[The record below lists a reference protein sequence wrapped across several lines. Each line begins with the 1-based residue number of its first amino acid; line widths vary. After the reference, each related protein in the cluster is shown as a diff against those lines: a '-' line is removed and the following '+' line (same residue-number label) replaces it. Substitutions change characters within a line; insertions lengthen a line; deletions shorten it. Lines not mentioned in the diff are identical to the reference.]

1 MSSTSRVTNLG
12 VSGMDIDQTVKDLMK
27 AKRVPYDK
35 MFQSKTLA
43 EWKKAGYNTMYKTIS
58 DFRTTVFN
66 NKLQATL
73 SPKTAS
79 SANESIA
86 TVTANADAANVSHE
100 LEVTQLAEGVKRTSS
115 AAITTGT
122 SKDTLAAQFG
132 ISGSFDIKVANGEN
146 IATVT
151 VNSTESIYDFVQKLN
166 NAGAG
171 VTANYDAT
179 LDRFFLSTTNSGA
192 NSGIDF
198 SGSSAAGL
206 NFLKDNLKVVNST
219 AAADISF
226 SGKDAVFKL
235 DGVELKQQ
243 SNSFTIS
250 GVNYKLKSTNIGSP
264 ISVGVAADID
274 KTIENVKAFV
284 ESYNTMLSKVN
295 TAVKETRY
303 KDFSPLT
310 TEQRGELTETEA
322 KQWDEKAK
330 SGMLY
335 NDQILRSLVDGIRDD
350 VSSPVAGISGNYN
363 SASAIGITTGAYTEG
378 GKLYIDETKLRAAL
392 TADPNAVN
400 KLFATDGA
408 TDSQDGIA
416 VRMYD
421 TLKTAMDSIK
431 SEAGISAGVSDDT
444 TSVLAKQINQYTKDM
459 TSLNTRLDD
468 MEDRYYKQFSAMET
482 ALSKLAN
489 QSSWIS
495 SMLDTKSNS

>member
-1 MSSTSRVTNLG
+1 MSSTTRVTGLG
-12 VSGMDIDQTVKDLMK
+12 VSGMDVDQAVKDLMA

-35 MFQSKTLA
+35 MYQKKTIA
-43 EWKKAGYNTMYKTIS
+43 EWKKASYNTMYNTIS

-73 SPKTAS
+73 APKTAS

-122 SKDTLAAQFG
+122 SKTTLGSQFG
-132 ISGSFDIKVANGEN
+132 ISGSFDIKIANGEN
-146 IATVT
+146 SATIT
-151 VNSTESIYDFVQKLN
+151 VNSTDSIYDLVQDIN

-179 LDRFFLSTTNSGA
+179 LDRFFLSTTNTGS

-198 SGSSAAGL
+198 TGSSANGL
-206 NFLKDNLKVVNST
+206 SFLKDNLKILNPT
-219 AAADISF
+219 EPAPISF
-226 SGKDAVFKL
+226 SGKNAIFEL
-235 DGVELKQQ
+235 DGVALEQQ
-243 SNSFTIS
+243 SNNFTIS
-250 GVNYKLKSTNIGSP
+250 GVNYKLKATNEGSA
-264 ISVGVAADID
+264 ITVGVAADID

-284 ESYNTMLSKVN
+284 ESYNTMLATVN
-295 TAVKETRY
+295 KGLKETKY
-303 KDFSPLT
+303 SDYTPLT
-310 TEQRGELTETEA
+310 TAQRAELSETEA

-335 NDQILRSLVDGIRDD
+335 NDPILRSLVDNIRGD
-350 VSSPVAGISGNYN
+350 VSTPVSGLSGKYT
-363 SASAIGITTGAYTEG
+363 SAASIGITTGTYTEG

-400 KLFATDGA
+400 KLFGTDGA

-421 TLKTAMDSIK
+421 TLKTAMDKIS
-431 SEAGISAGVSDDT
+431 SEGGVSAGVSDDT
-444 TSVLAKQINQYTKDM
+444 KSLLAKQINQYTKDM
-459 TSLNTRLDD
+459 KALNERLED
-468 MEDRYYKQFSAMET
+468 MEDRYYSQFSAMET
-482 ALSKLAN
+482 ALTKLSS
-489 QSSWIS
+489 QSSWLSQSFGS
-495 SMLDTKSNS
+495 SS